1 MTQKEIEDVL
11 AAHADAL
18 NQDEELSEQL
28 LAEHAEQADQGL
40 TDRARAD
47 ELVPLFQLATVLKA
61 ALTPVSAPAFKT
73 KLGHELVNYGPP
85 VVVLGRS
92 VSKRKAK
99 AWLALAAAGSVISVA
114 GVVALLL
121 RRVRTMEDVAPQ
133 ASTAA

>member
-1 MTQKEIEDVL
+1 MTQKEIEDLL

-18 NQDEELSEQL
+18 NQEEELSEQL
-28 LAEHAEQADQGL
+28 LAEHAEQ
-40 TDRARAD
+40 AD

>member
-28 LAEHAEQADQGL
+28 LAEHAEQ
-40 TDRARAD
+40 AD